1 MTKKTVTQTP
11 EPKAV
16 PDPEDSL
23 TDEEWGKRLLMSHDD
38 LVELGLLDRD
48 DLVFSMGPS
57 RRRKKP
63 ATLKE
68 RGLLDRPDP
77 VASSKPAG
85 RTK

>member
-11 EPKAV
+11 EPTTV

-38 LVELGLLDRD
+38 LVESGLLDRD

-57 RRRKKP
+57 RRVKKP
-63 ATLKE
+63 T
-68 RGLLDRPDP
+68 G
-77 VASSKPAG
+77 G
-85 RTK
+85 TK

>member
-23 TDEEWGKRLLMSHDD
+23 TDEEWGKRLRMSHDD
-38 LVELGLLDRD
+38 LVESGLLDRD

-57 RRRKKP
+57 RRGKKP
-63 ATLKE
+63 T
-68 RGLLDRPDP
+68 G
-77 VASSKPAG
+77 G
-85 RTK
+85 TK